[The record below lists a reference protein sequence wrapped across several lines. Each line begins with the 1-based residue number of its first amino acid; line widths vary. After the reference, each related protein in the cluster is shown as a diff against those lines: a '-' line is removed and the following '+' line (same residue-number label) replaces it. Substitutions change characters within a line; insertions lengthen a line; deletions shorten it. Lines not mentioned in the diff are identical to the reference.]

1 MYVHTYLGC
10 DDETKVNQTTETLT
24 SIEDIELEF
33 AKVTNKIK
41 VELSKSV
48 SDGDVVSLIEQLRSI
63 SAVKDK
69 KVPLFGEDIFKRV
82 SNVRSLWQI
91 LSEFWS
97 VYDYDILKLVLNIIN
112 CDKADR
118 IFDNFLLQLD
128 PAVIDDVDLVIHYKV
143 YERTEF
149 TKPLLRV
156 KIKVD
161 RCSHHHKEEV
171 TKALSEIFNL
181 KNYALRLKGIKE
193 GCIELLY
200 DISEEL
206 KSYLLSCILVG
217 SDAQYL
223 ISCGIIYLEID
234 NMKIDLTSVLY
245 VKVSILMYLIVLLTV
260 VYLVVEILINVYSSE
275 LHKNVML
282 IISILHMI
290 TT

>member
-1 MYVHTYLGC
+1 MYVHTYLGS
-10 DDETKVNQTTETLT
+10 DDKAKVNQATETFT
-24 SIEDIELEF
+24 SIEGIELEF

-48 SDGDVVSLIEQLRSI
+48 SDSDVVSLIEQLRSI

-69 KVPLFGEDIFKRV
+69 KVPLFGEDIIKRV
-82 SNVRSLWQI
+82 SNVKSLWQI

-97 VYDYDILKLVLNIIN
+97 IYDYDVLKLVLNIMN

-118 IFDNFLLQLD
+118 IFDHFLLQLD

-161 RCSHHHKEEV
+161 RCSHYHKEEV

-223 ISCGIIYLEID
+223 ISCGIIYLEIE

-245 VKVSILMYLIVLLTV
+245 VKVSILMHLIVLLIV
-260 VYLVVEILINVYSSE
+260 VYLVN
-275 LHKNVML
+275 
-282 IISILHMI
+282 
-290 TT
+290 